1 MSKSHSFH
9 ILVDGVP
16 LKCMPRQTVAGALL
30 ASRIYAFRSSP
41 NAGAQRGAFCM
52 MGACQEC
59 AVHIDGAVRRACQ
72 TEVAMKMVVEL
83 RGAGTAPKDVA
94 EFGLDQLPWTR
105 GDDAGH
111 DHDI

>member
-1 MSKSHSFH
+1 MSKSQSFH

-16 LKCMPRQTVAGALL
+16 LQCMPRQTVAGALL
-30 ASRIYAFRSSP
+30 ANRIYAFRSSP
-41 NAGAQRGAFCM
+41 NAATPRGAFCM

-59 AVHIDGAVRRACQ
+59 AVHIDGVVRRACQ
-72 TEVAMKMVVEL
+72 TEVAMEMVVEL

-94 EFGLDQLPWTR
+94 ELGLDELPRTR
-105 GDDAGH
+105 ADDAGH